1 MAQLLVQEQCE
12 GIQEVIAM
20 PISIMGNP
28 KASMLQPM
36 EMAISYLSITEH
48 FSTMIQRGHIMDL
61 LKQLTYKNWG
71 STC

>member
-1 MAQLLVQEQCE
+1 MAQLLVHEQCE

-36 EMAISYLSITEH
+36 KMAIPYLSIIEH
-48 FSTMIQRGHIMDL
+48 FSTMIQ
-61 LKQLTYKNWG
+61 
-71 STC
+71 

>member
-36 EMAISYLSITEH
+36 KMAIPYLSIIEH
-48 FSTMIQRGHIMDL
+48 FSTMIQ
-61 LKQLTYKNWG
+61 
-71 STC
+71 